1 MRKFKINLFVLII
14 ILTGISFSFPAKAQ
28 VYVCQWRETVATSD
42 TYGGTSKS
50 GGCDADANEW
60 LIMNNANDIALHCPN
75 KPKTSALG
83 ASVDQNYICCC
94 ATKATDNA
102 KVPKFIM
109 PTFEVNIPTV
119 QLCSSTCVPGE
130 GNTYQ
135 CDIPWIGEYINGIYK
150 YGINIA
156 GILAAIVL
164 MAGGLLW
171 LISGGD
177 ASKITQ
183 AKNLI
188 IGSITGLV
196 ILMCSYILLTQIN
209 PDLVKMTPIS
219 IGTINKDL
227 ALENTDVANVTDIS
241 DAAFQKACTASK
253 NGDLSLCQALV
264 GQIPQGVNL
273 TSVNGV
279 LVDAAVAAK
288 FAQAMQCVR
297 DKNNGKDL
305 FAIAYGFRSAQEQL
319 DLYTKYGSA
328 RAAHPCCSNHGTG
341 LAIDLKR
348 LDGVQ
353 LKDWWWAYNASSGLT
368 TCMNNAGLYDNL
380 ISNNGGKGEQW
391 HWSPSGY

>member
-1 MRKFKINLFVLII
+1 MRKLKLFLLISI
-14 ILTGISFSFPAKAQ
+14 ISATGIFFSSQVKADTN
-28 VYVCQWRETVATSD
+28 CQWRSYNTPINGNVSGGCLNGETQTALNIENSKCVLTKPSPSFLD
-42 TYGGTSKS
+42 RVGGTS
-50 GGCDADANEW
+50 
-60 LIMNNANDIALHCPN
+60 NA
-75 KPKTSALG
+75 
-83 ASVDQNYICCC
+83 NYICCC
-94 ATKATDNA
+94 VNATDP
-102 KVPKFIM
+102 KMPKFIM

-119 QLCSSTCVPGE
+119 QLSSSTCLPGE
-130 GNTYQ
+130 NGTYQ

-241 DAAFQKACTASK
+241 DVAFQKACTASK

-264 GQIPQGVNL
+264 GKTPQGVNL
-273 TSVNGV
+273 TSVGGV
-279 LVDAAVAAK
+279 PVDAGVAAK
-288 FAQAMQCVR
+288 FEQAMQCVR
-297 DKNNGKDL
+297 DKNNKKDL
-305 FAIAYGFRSAQEQL
+305 FAIAYGFRSVQEQL
-319 DLYTKYGSA
+319 NLYAKYGSA

-341 LAIDLKR
+341 LAIDLRR

-380 ISNNGGKGEQW
+380 ITNNGGKGEQW